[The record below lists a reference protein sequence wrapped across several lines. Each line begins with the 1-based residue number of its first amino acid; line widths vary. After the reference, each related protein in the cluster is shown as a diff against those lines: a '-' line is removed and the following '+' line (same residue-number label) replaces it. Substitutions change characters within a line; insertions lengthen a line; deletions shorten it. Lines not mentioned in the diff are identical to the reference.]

1 MLPLLCLACLL
12 GQLPACPA
20 ASVRTAAAGGPRRV
34 LPSINELPFMTVW
47 NAPTALCESRFG
59 VDLDLTVFDIVA
71 NHDQVF
77 MGDNITI
84 FYERQLGLY
93 PHYTPLGASVNGG
106 CPQNASLDDHLWKV
120 DSDLRALMPEREFR
134 GLAVVDWESWRPL
147 WERNWD
153 SKSVYWEASRVM
165 VKERHPDWPPE
176 RVEWEAR
183 DLFECAAKAF
193 MEDTLKL
200 VTRERPGGLWGFYG
214 FPCCYNYQYKD
225 LTKNYTGE
233 CPTAELKRNED
244 LLWLWNVS
252 RALYPDIYLDLSLR
266 GRDKELTLYARHR
279 IQEAFRVQ
287 KLATTPILPL
297 VVPYAR
303 IAYTY
308 SLEFLSEEDLI
319 HTVGESAALGSAGV
333 VLWGDATYSES
344 KVSCDTVRSYVDET
358 LGRYIVNVTTATDM
372 CSRTLCHGNGR
383 CQRKDPMSGAYLHLD
398 PTVWSILPRAQHG
411 GKMHAQ
417 GPAFKAQRKPGV
429 TQDNLKSQLSP
440 FKCQC
445 HPGWMGVH
453 CNVRILPTAGY

>member
-20 ASVRTAAAGGPRRV
+20 VSVRTAAGGPRRV

-120 DSDLRALMPEREFR
+120 DSDLRALVPEREFR

-233 CPTAELKRNED
+233 CPTAELKRNEE

-308 SLEFLSEEDLI
+308 SLEFLSEVNYCI
-319 HTVGESAALGSAGV
+319 AVGEKLI
-333 VLWGDATYSES
+333 
-344 KVSCDTVRSYVDET
+344 SYVF
-358 LGRYIVNVTTATDM
+358 Y
-372 CSRTLCHGNGR
+372 
-383 CQRKDPMSGAYLHLD
+383 
-398 PTVWSILPRAQHG
+398 
-411 GKMHAQ
+411 
-417 GPAFKAQRKPGV
+417 AFIG
-429 TQDNLKSQLSP
+429 
-440 FKCQC
+440 
-445 HPGWMGVH
+445 
-453 CNVRILPTAGY
+453 